1 VPAGVAVDSKGDI
14 FIADSSNNR
23 VRKVNTRGIISTF
36 AGNGTC
42 GFSGDGGPATSAELC
57 SPWDAAIT
65 SKEVVYIADTFNLRI
80 RKVASGKISTYAG
93 TGVSG
98 YNGNGLPAL
107 STNFDDPVAVI
118 LNSSGTLYLVDDA
131 TARVRKVH

>member
-1 VPAGVAVDSKGDI
+1 VAVDSKGDI

-23 VRKVNTRGIISTF
+23 VRKVTKGIISTF
-36 AGNGTC
+36 AGDGTC

-57 SPWDAAIT
+57 SPLDAAIT
-65 SKEVVYIADTFNLRI
+65 SKGVVYIADTFNLRI

-98 YNGNGLPAL
+98 YNGNRLPAL

-131 TARVRKVH
+131 TARVRKIH